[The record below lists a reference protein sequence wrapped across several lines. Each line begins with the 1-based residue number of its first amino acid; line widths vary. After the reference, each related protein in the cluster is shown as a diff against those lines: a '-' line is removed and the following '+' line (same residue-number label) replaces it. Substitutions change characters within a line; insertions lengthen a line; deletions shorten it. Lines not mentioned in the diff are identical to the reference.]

1 VTKPRFFPAPRG
13 RIPLLTGRVVD
24 PVGVVH
30 ASVGADVAYTWVKSI
45 IRCTGQPAVLAGFYV
60 ERIRAVTCV
69 RCLALDA
76 GGST

>member
-1 VTKPRFFPAPRG
+1 
-13 RIPLLTGRVVD
+13 
-24 PVGVVH
+24 
-30 ASVGADVAYTWVKSI
+30 VGADVAYTWVKSI